1 MKTVDFSESIAA
13 CDLKDCTCRQL
24 IELMKVSEY
33 CRSRSFL
40 AVLQVNVIFEC
51 KLSCIGNQNL

>member
-13 CDLKDCTCRQL
+13 CDLKDDTYRQL

-33 CRSRSFL
+33 CRLMLFIDL
-40 AVLQVNVIFEC
+40 GPMPFTFE
-51 KLSCIGNQNL
+51 N